1 MSAFVYILKCADDSL
16 YTGWTN
22 DPEARLK
29 QHNSGAGAK
38 YTRGRR
44 PVEMVFCRECAD
56 KSAALKAEL
65 AIKSLS
71 RAQKQK
77 LIAAPDLFVDM
88 TEG

>member
-1 MSAFVYILKCADDSL
+1 MNYVYMLECSDHTY

-38 YTRGRR
+38 YTRSRR

-71 RAQKQK
+71 RAKKQK
-77 LIAAPDLFVDM
+77 LIAAPDLFTDM